1 MHGFARKVFAFI
13 VLISSGTKN
22 LPRIGIRGRLVS
34 RKLISL
40 LLRSSTSEDWMDVR
54 PVDDHVRNVENAHA
68 LSSQGS
74 AEEDRD
80 CEDRF
85 LHRGFLSKMGGSVK
99 TSGV

>member
-1 MHGFARKVFAFI
+1 
-13 VLISSGTKN
+13 
-22 LPRIGIRGRLVS
+22 
-34 RKLISL
+34 
-40 LLRSSTSEDWMDVR
+40 MDVR

-99 TSGV
+99 TSGVWKSKGQRTDAQTRFVHTVLIGITGIKRRE